1 MSNDRRRYF
10 RITDQVGVAYR
21 VVDESELEAQ
31 TQPSRPGD
39 IFGILSELD
48 KTITTELQA
57 LQMRDPSL
65 AYLLDAFDKKINA
78 VINQLEM
85 DNYLV
90 QRIAHKVREVN
101 ISACGMGFQSDE
113 TLADGT
119 LLMVDLML
127 TPDNINI
134 FTYARVI
141 SCESLDEEG
150 HFVRVEF
157 FGMNS
162 TDQELL
168 IQHIVRRQGYL
179 IRSNWQQ

>member
-1 MSNDRRRYF
+1 MSEDRRRYF

-21 VVDESELEAQ
+21 IVDETELEAQ
-31 TQPSRPGD
+31 PEPTRPGD

-48 KTITTELQA
+48 KTISTELQA
-57 LQMRDPSL
+57 LQLRDPSL
-65 AYLLDAFDKKINA
+65 AYLLDAFDKKMNA

-90 QRIAHKVREVN
+90 QRIAHKVHEVN
-101 ISACGMGFQSDE
+101 ISACGMGFESEEALPDN
-113 TLADGT
+113 T

-141 SCESLDEEG
+141 SCEALEEDKY
-150 HFVRVEF
+150 FVRVDF

-179 IRSNWQQ
+179 IRSNWKQ